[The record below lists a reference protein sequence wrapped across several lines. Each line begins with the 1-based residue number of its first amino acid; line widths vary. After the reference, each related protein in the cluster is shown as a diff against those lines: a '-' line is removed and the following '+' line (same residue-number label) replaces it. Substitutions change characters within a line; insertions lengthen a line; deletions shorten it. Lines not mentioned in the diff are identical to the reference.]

1 MKKEATSRVVSSIQ
15 DLLDEGL
22 SVEKI
27 SKRKNVVLEEVI
39 RIKEIY
45 EEVKS
50 WSAKN
55 KPIK

>member
-39 RIKEIY
+39 HIKEIY
-45 EEVKS
+45 DEVKS
-50 WSAKN
+50 WFAKDN
-55 KPIK
+55 PRK

>member
-45 EEVKS
+45 DEVKS
-50 WSAKN
+50 WFAKD
-55 KPIK
+55 KRVK

>member
-39 RIKEIY
+39 RIKEI
-45 EEVKS
+45 
-50 WSAKN
+50 
-55 KPIK
+55 